1 MMGVF
6 FFNAKQILKSMQIRV
21 FKNFMGKCVY
31 EKYCKHFKNF
41 CIKSSSSFHFIFHKL
56 LEGCSN
62 AFQNIQVSWA
72 CWLLFLRNIYI
83 YICSEVKLA
92 QISHSLPL
100 KALAHLPTWFS
111 SPAERQALLIPPET
125 ETPCD
130 TSNFIPPAFWP
141 VYPGWSWSILPSLYL
156 SVPTMSGEQAVTYC
170 LQSRKQMENK
180 DNEGAP
186 GAKLQ
191 TGKEG

>member
-1 MMGVF
+1 MKNIASISKTFVSNQAHPF
-6 FFNAKQILKSMQIRV
+6 ISFSTNCLKDARTP
-21 FKNFMGKCVY
+21 FKTYRWVELVDCCFS
-31 EKYCKHFKNF
+31 E
-41 CIKSSSSFHFIFHKL
+41 
-56 LEGCSN
+56 
-62 AFQNIQVSWA
+62 
-72 CWLLFLRNIYI
+72 IYI
-83 YICSEVKLA
+83 YIYSEVKLA

-130 TSNFIPPAFWP
+130 TSNFIPAFWP

-156 SVPTMSGEQAVTYC
+156 SVPTMFGEQAVTYC
-170 LQSRKQMENK
+170 LESRKQMENK